1 MVYEIR
7 EQPTTLGG
15 AVFIPANGLRL
26 LDRLG
31 VYETLREGGSIT
43 SEMIFHSTNG
53 SELGRLDIASNIKA
67 RTGYGHM
74 RIKRTV
80 LMDALLSAAHVRG
93 IPIHFGKRL
102 ATITEDTGGADATVT
117 FSDRSSDTADLVL
130 GCDGI
135 HSAVRSLHVDPRVVP
150 EYSGI
155 SSVASIIPMSTELA
169 GLHMTFNPEG
179 VIAVVPCTDSAEEKE
194 LFWFLSREITP
205 PDLEDTRDGWNEH
218 GRKEVAAFK
227 TTVLDILHDIGGSWG
242 SFLRRIINSTE
253 TVNFYPIYR
262 LPRGGIWHTRRC
274 VLLGD
279 AAHAM
284 QPHAGQGVSMALED
298 VFLFSRLLKRESAPL
313 EECLCG
319 FEQLRRPRV
328 EDMADRAANNGQ
340 RVRRKEP
347 WQMTLMEWGI
357 WAWLWASRW
366 SKSFSW
372 GVRDEDVV
380 YDIEAVDLD
389 DA

>member
-7 EQPTTLGG
+7 EEPTTLGG

-31 VYETLREGGSIT
+31 VYETIREGGSIT
-43 SEMIFHSTNG
+43 SEMIFHSTSG

-80 LMDALLSAAHVRG
+80 LMDALLSAAHGRC

-102 ATITEDTGGADATVT
+102 ATITGDTEADVAVT
-117 FSDRSSDTADLVL
+117 FSDGCSDTADLVL

-135 HSAVRSLHVDPRVVP
+135 HSAVRSLHVDHGVMP

-155 SSVASIIPMSTELA
+155 SSVASIIPMSTDLT
-169 GLHMTFNPEG
+169 GLHMTFNAEG
-179 VIAVVPCTDSAEEKE
+179 VVAVVPCTDNAEKKE
-194 LFWFLSREITP
+194 LFWFLSREITA
-205 PDLEDTRDGWNEH
+205 PDSEDTRDGWNEH
-218 GRKEVAAFK
+218 GRKEVATFK
-227 TTVLDILHDIGGSWG
+227 TTVLDILHDTGGSWG
-242 SFLRRIINSTE
+242 SFLRRIIHSTE

-284 QPHAGQGVSMALED
+284 QPHAGQGVSMAL
-298 VFLFSRLLKRESAPL
+298 
-313 EECLCG
+313 
-319 FEQLRRPRV
+319 
-328 EDMADRAANNGQ
+328 
-340 RVRRKEP
+340 
-347 WQMTLMEWGI
+347 
-357 WAWLWASRW
+357 
-366 SKSFSW
+366 
-372 GVRDEDVV
+372 
-380 YDIEAVDLD
+380 
-389 DA
+389 